1 MSGPSFHPAGPA
13 DRFTEGS
20 ITHLEIEGREI
31 GLYHVDGTFY
41 AIGDICT
48 HMRARLSDGYLT
60 GTVIECPLHFGR
72 FDITTGKA
80 VSAPCKADVAAYP
93 VRVADGM
100 VEVGLDSTETA

>member
-13 DRFTEGS
+13 ARFAEGS

-31 GLYHVDGTFY
+31 GLYLVGGTFH

-48 HMRARLSDGYLT
+48 HMRARLSDGYLA
-60 GTVIECPLHFGR
+60 GTVIEGPLHFGR

-80 VSAPCKADVAAYP
+80 VSAPCKVDVEAYP
-93 VRVADGM
+93 VRVAGGM
-100 VEVGLDSTETA
+100 VEVGLDSPETA